1 MVKTKRWTVAIATA
15 SLALAASAC
24 NTIDGAGEDVDS
36 VADKVDE
43 EL

>member
-1 MVKTKRWTVAIATA
+1 MRRTLTVAIATA
-15 SLALAASAC
+15 ALALTVSAC